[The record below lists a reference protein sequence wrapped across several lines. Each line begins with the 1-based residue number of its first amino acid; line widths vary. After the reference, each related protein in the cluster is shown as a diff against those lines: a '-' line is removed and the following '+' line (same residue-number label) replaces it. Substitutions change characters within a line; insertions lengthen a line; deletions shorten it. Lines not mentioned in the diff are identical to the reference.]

1 MLQSSSFILSRML
14 LAIKKWLIMSAI
26 NFKVFFLSF
35 LSFSE
40 LLQRAFRDIQHVINL
55 NQIVISA
62 LIILFITTE
71 SWNDDTCSKV
81 ICSTSWRGWWC
92 LWFPNFARAPLMRRG
107 RFLSFHHLPFLVFI
121 NINWV
126 LFRTSEARRL
136 RQLEFYELQ
145 CNGNGWL
152 TFFYCTIMA
161 LYKVISTTSVHFS
174 LIHFVS
180 IFFFSFFWCH
190 KFIK

>member
-1 MLQSSSFILSRML
+1 
-14 LAIKKWLIMSAI
+14 MSAI
-26 NFKVFFLSF
+26 NFKLFSSFSQFFL
-35 LSFSE
+35 E
-40 LLQRAFRDIQHVINL
+40 LLQRAFQDIQHVINL

-62 LIILFITTE
+62 LIILFITRE

-81 ICSTSWRGWWC
+81 ICSISWRGWQC

-107 RFLSFHHLPFLVFI
+107 RFLSFSHLPFLVFI
-121 NINWV
+121 NINWI
-126 LFRTSEARRL
+126 LFGTAEARRL

-152 TFFYCTIMA
+152 TFFYCTVRA
-161 LYKVISTTSVHFS
+161 LYKVISPTSVHFS
-174 LIHFVS
+174 LFHFNS
-180 IFFFSFFWCH
+180 IFFFSFFLCH